1 MRAVAWRGDAETG
14 REKREKRDERG
25 EPAPLSRKKKTS
37 DGFLRPRGGKRKRR
51 GELFPPSTSAST
63 PNHLARRPG
72 GDVSEVIEVVKGAT
86 REGKREKKAAGLV
99 CIVAPTLTTER
110 WNASSLST
118 LLNTQKIALTR
129 RSTVPD
135 WKVPLRLPLRNGRW
149 RRVGGKGKGKR
160 GKNSLVSLF
169 EGKKEKEK
177 SERRREQRRQQRKKT
192 QSNLFPSAFP
202 AFVP

>member
-129 RSTVPD
+129 RSTVPG
-135 WKVPLRLPLRNGRW
+135 WKVPLRLPLRKGRW
-149 RRVGGKGKGKR
+149 RRVG
-160 GKNSLVSLF
+160 
-169 EGKKEKEK
+169 
-177 SERRREQRRQQRKKT
+177 
-192 QSNLFPSAFP
+192 
-202 AFVP
+202 